1 MASDIYKNKFN
12 SLKTK
17 VQDQFYYHPEDKR
30 INTEIDIYNKIRE
43 LFASNDFIY
52 KINCVIDYKDSSYSK
67 ETIVAKK
74 DNYLLTLD
82 NKKIY
87 IHDIYDIN
95 KDH

>member
-1 MASDIYKNKFN
+1 MASDIYKNKF
-12 SLKTK
+12 SFLKTK

-30 INTEIDIYNKIRE
+30 KNTDIDIYSKIRE

-52 KINCVIDYKDSSYSK
+52 KINCIIDYKDGSYSK